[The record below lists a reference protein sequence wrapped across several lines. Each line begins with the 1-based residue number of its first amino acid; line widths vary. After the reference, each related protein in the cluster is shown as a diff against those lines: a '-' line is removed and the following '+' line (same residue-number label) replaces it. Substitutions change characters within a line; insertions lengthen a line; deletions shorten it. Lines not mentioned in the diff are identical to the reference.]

1 MNRINLKKD
10 LKTLSEKNCIEATEN
25 SIEFSMYDLLGK
37 CTPLESIIGLSS
49 AILNMSD
56 SYVSNKQQVIN
67 ILENVIA
74 QIQLDEMYNVGKKLN

>member
-1 MNRINLKKD
+1 MNKINLKKD
-10 LKTLSEKNCIEATEN
+10 LKSLSEKNCIEATEN

-56 SYVSNKQQVIN
+56 SYVSNKKQVIN

-74 QIQLDEMYNVGKKLN
+74 QIELDEMYNVGKKLN

>member
-1 MNRINLKKD
+1 MNKINLKKD
-10 LKTLSEKNCIEATEN
+10 LKSLSEKNCIEATEN

-74 QIQLDEMYNVGKKLN
+74 QIELDEMYNVGKKLN